1 MTRNQKVVT
10 GIAVAAIIIMI
21 LTRKKIATYLNKTPF
36 GTVSDKLFNLISRLE
51 GFVAVPYWDN
61 KQWSVGYGSGYNWD
75 AKRPVNKSD
84 IIDKATANRWLLA
97 EAQQEFDFV
106 KSIVKVPVTDNQLIA
121 LSSFSYNEGQQALKD
136 STLMKMLNAK
146 IDKQLV
152 AREFD
157 RWVYAD
163 GKINQGLV
171 NRRKA
176 EKELFLTPF

>member
-1 MTRNQKVVT
+1 MTENKKIVT
-10 GIAVAAIIIMI
+10 GIVVATIIIMI

-36 GTVSDKLFNLISRLE
+36 GSISDKLFNLISRLE
-51 GFVAVPYWDN
+51 GFVAVPYWDS

-75 AKRPVNKSD
+75 AKRPVNKTD

-97 EAQQEFDFV
+97 EAQQEYDFV
-106 KSIVKVPVTDNQLIA
+106 KSIVKVPLTDNQLIA
-121 LSSFSYNEGQQALKD
+121 LSSFSYNIGQQALKD
-136 STLMKMLNAK
+136 STLMKMLNGK

-152 AREFD
+152 SREFD
-157 RWVYAD
+157 RWVYSD

-176 EKELFLTPF
+176 EKEIFLTPF